1 MRELANLTEKERMA
15 LLRILEYER
24 NTNPAQ
30 DWPLGWK

>member
-1 MRELANLTEKERMA
+1 MSNIVNLTEKERAA

-30 DWPLGWK
+30 DWPLG